1 MSLLQRNTIVSALFA
16 AMALPALAQTAAA
29 PAPVQAAPVAAQ
41 TEQARPAA
49 HGRHHQRHDGKA
61 REARMEKRMA
71 AFKTALKLNA
81 DQEPAWATYAAAIKP
96 DHQRGD
102 MPRPDRAAFAKMTT
116 PERIDAMQAQH
127 AKRQAHMDQRN
138 QATKTFY
145 AALNPAQQK
154 TFDAETLK
162 MHSRHGE
169 GRQHEG
175 KPHQPR
181 HKAHGGADRA
191 TTKVDDPM
199 NAK

>member
-1 MSLLQRNTIVSALFA
+1 
-16 AMALPALAQTAAA
+16 
-29 PAPVQAAPVAAQ
+29 
-41 TEQARPAA
+41 
-49 HGRHHQRHDGKA
+49 
-61 REARMEKRMA
+61 MA

-81 DQEPAWATYAAAIKP
+81 DQEPAWTTYAAAIKP

-102 MPRPDRAAFAKMTT
+102 MPRPERAAFAKMTT